1 MLTTKV
7 CSTIAVAA
15 GSAMVERKKTM
26 AFATMVAAKRR
37 LQISIVCNFD
47 VWSVCVRCTSI

>member
-1 MLTTKV
+1 
-7 CSTIAVAA
+7 
-15 GSAMVERKKTM
+15 MVERKKTM

>member
-15 GSAMVERKKTM
+15 ASRAMVGRKKTM
-26 AFATMVAAKRR
+26 AFATIVAAVRR
-37 LQISIVCNFD
+37 LQIFIVGNF
-47 VWSVCVRCTSI
+47 VIWFSLC